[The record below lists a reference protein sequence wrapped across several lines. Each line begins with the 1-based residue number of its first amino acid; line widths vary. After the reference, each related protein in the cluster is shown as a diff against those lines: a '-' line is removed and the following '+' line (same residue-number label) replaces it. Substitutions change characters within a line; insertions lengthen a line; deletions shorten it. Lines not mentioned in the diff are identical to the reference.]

1 MPIELWYE
9 RPARNWVEALPLGNG
24 RLGVMV
30 HGRTDTEVLSLN
42 EDTLWSGFPR
52 DLNPKGKQDVYRE
65 VRQLS
70 LEGRSREAQGLYEA
84 EITSGW
90 GESYL
95 PLGDLTL
102 SFPHAGAVSDYR
114 RNLDL
119 STATSTV
126 SYRVDGVG
134 YHREAFVSAPDGV
147 LVVRLSTDTPGRL
160 SFVLGMECQLR
171 STISATAGGAFLRIQ
186 GEAPSHVEPNYSADL
201 EEPVVYSPL
210 AAERGMEFVGL
221 AKVVLAGGRITPS
234 HGRLR
239 VDGADSALLLFDAHT
254 GFDGFA
260 AVPRVPA
267 AMLEAVCRRAL
278 AAAEAKGFDALRADH
293 IADHRALFDRV
304 RLDLG
309 TSDAESLPTDTRLA
323 RNVEA
328 SDDPGLKALLFQYGR
343 YLLIASSREGTQP
356 ANLQGIWNRELRAPW
371 SSNYTININ
380 TQMNY
385 WPVFSCGLGEL
396 QRPLEQLVVDLAVT
410 GGVTARELYG
420 ASGFVAHHNT
430 DLWRFASP
438 VGNRHAGSAAY
449 ACWNLSAGWL
459 CRHLFDRYAFTLDIE
474 FLRAT
479 AYPILRG
486 AAAFFL
492 DQLVEDAEGFLILA
506 PSTSPENTY
515 LAGDGT
521 PCNVSQT
528 ATMSMAIV
536 EELFRNCIESCRL
549 LEIDEPFRRTLEDRL
564 GRLLPYRVG
573 QRGQLAEWY
582 GDPEEAEPHHRHV
595 SHLYGLYPSDSIDFA
610 RTPALADA
618 CRRSLDFRGDEG
630 TGWSLGWKINLWARL
645 QDGNR
650 ALKMLNRQLRLVE
663 GTEFDYSTGG
673 GTYPNL
679 FDAHPPFQ
687 IDGNFG
693 ATAGIAEMLLQSREA
708 EVHVLPAL
716 PDAWVEGSATGLCA
730 KGRIQADL
738 VWSAKLVHATLR
750 TDTTQAVQVE
760 VQGREAGR
768 FELQAGVPFEIVR
781 ERG

>member
-1 MPIELWYE
+1 MELWYE

-52 DLNPKGKQDVYRE
+52 DLNPKGKQETFRE
-65 VRQLS
+65 FRRLS
-70 LEGRSREAQGLYEA
+70 LEGRNREAQALYEA

-102 SFPHAGAVSDYR
+102 SFPHAGAISDYR

-126 SYRVDGVG
+126 CYRADGVG
-134 YHREAFVSAPDGV
+134 YLREIFVSAPDGV
-147 LVVRLSTDTPGRL
+147 LVVRLSADAPGRL
-160 SFVLGMECQLR
+160 SFALGMESQLR
-171 STISATAGGAFLRIQ
+171 STVSVEATASGTFLRLQ

-201 EEPVVYSPL
+201 DEPVVYSAL
-210 AAERGMEFVGL
+210 EAERGMEFVGL
-221 AKVVLAGGRITPS
+221 AKVVLKGGRVTS
-234 HGRLR
+234 ADGRLQ
-239 VDGADSALLLFDAHT
+239 VEGADTVLLLFDAHT

-260 AVPRVPA
+260 ALPRLPA
-267 AMLEAVCRRAL
+267 ATLEADCRRAL
-278 AAAEAKGFDALRADH
+278 AAAEAKGFDVLRADH
-293 IADHRALFDRV
+293 VADYRALFDRV

-309 TSDAESLPTDTRLA
+309 TSDAEGLPTDRRLA
-323 RNVEA
+323 RNVES

-385 WPVFSCGLGEL
+385 WPAFPCGLGEL
-396 QRPLEQLVVDLAVT
+396 QRPLEQLVADLTVPGA
-410 GGVTARELYG
+410 VTAREVYG
-420 ASGFVAHHNT
+420 AGGFVAHHNT
-430 DLWRFASP
+430 DLWRFTSP
-438 VGNRHAGSAAY
+438 VGNGHAGSAAY

-459 CRHLFDRYAFTLDIE
+459 CRHLFDRYAYTRDVG
-474 FLRAT
+474 FLRTT

-486 AAAFFL
+486 AASFFL
-492 DQLVEDAEGFLILA
+492 DQLVEDADGFLILA

-515 LAGDGT
+515 LVGEEG
-521 PCNVSQT
+521 CNVSQT
-528 ATMSMAIV
+528 ATMSMAILD
-536 EELFRNCIESCRL
+536 ELFRNCIESCRAL
-549 LEIDEPFRRTLEDRL
+549 DVDESFRRTLEDRL

-573 QRGQLAEWY
+573 RMGQLAEWY
-582 GDPEEAEPHHRHV
+582 GDPEEAEPNHRHV
-595 SHLYGLYPSDSIDFA
+595 SHLYGLYPSDSIDLG
-610 RTPALADA
+610 RTPALAEA
-618 CRRSLDFRGDEG
+618 CRRSLEFRGDEG
-630 TGWSLGWKINLWARL
+630 TGWSLGWKICLWARL
-645 QDGNR
+645 RDGNH

-663 GTEFDYSTGG
+663 GSEFDYSTGG

-716 PDAWVEGSATGLCA
+716 PDAWQVGSATGLCA

-738 VWSAKLVHATLR
+738 AWGATQVRATIR
-750 TDTTQAVQVE
+750 TDTAQTVRISL
-760 VQGREAGR
+760 QGREAGR
-768 FELQAGVPFEIVR
+768 YELQAGVPLEIVR

>member
-1 MPIELWYE
+1 
-9 RPARNWVEALPLGNG
+9 
-24 RLGVMV
+24 MV

-52 DLNPKGKQDVYRE
+52 DLNPKGKQDAYRE
-65 VRQLS
+65 VRRLS
-70 LEGRSREAQGLYEA
+70 LEGRNREAQALYEA
-84 EITSGW
+84 EIASGW

-102 SFPHAGAVSDYR
+102 SFPHAGAISDYR
-114 RNLDL
+114 RNLEL

-126 SYRVDGVG
+126 CYRADGVG
-134 YHREAFVSAPDGV
+134 YLREIFVSAPDGV
-147 LVVRLSTDTPGRL
+147 LVARLSADAPGSL
-160 SFVLGMECQLR
+160 SFALGMECQLR
-171 STISATAGGAFLRIQ
+171 STVSAETTAEGAFLRLH
-186 GEAPSHVEPNYSADL
+186 GEAPSHVEPSYSDDL
-201 EEPVVYSPL
+201 AEPVVYSGL
-210 AAERGMEFVGL
+210 EAERGMEFVGL
-221 AKVVLAGGRITPS
+221 TKVIATGGRVTAS
-234 HGRLR
+234 DGGLR
-239 VDGADSALLLFDAHT
+239 VEGADAALLLFDART
-254 GFDGFA
+254 GFEGFSKL
-260 AVPRVPA
+260 PRIPG
-267 AMLEAVCRRAL
+267 AMLEETCRRAIL
-278 AAAEAKGFDALRADH
+278 TAEAKGFESLLADH
-293 IADHRALFDRV
+293 VADHRALFDRV

-309 TSDAESLPTDTRLA
+309 TSDAENLPTYTRLA
-323 RNVEA
+323 RNVES

-396 QRPLEQLVVDLAVT
+396 QRPLEQLVADLAVT
-410 GGVTARELYG
+410 GGVTARKLYG

-474 FLRAT
+474 FLRVT

-492 DQLVEDAEGFLILA
+492 DLLVEDSDGFLILA

-549 LEIDEPFRRTLEDRL
+549 LEIDEPFRRLLEDRL

-573 QRGQLAEWY
+573 RRGQLAEWY

-618 CRRSLDFRGDEG
+618 CRRSLDLRGDEG
-630 TGWSLGWKINLWARL
+630 TGWSLGWKISLWARL
-645 QDGNR
+645 RDGNR
-650 ALKMLNRQLRLVE
+650 ALKLLNRQLRLVE
-663 GTEFDYSTGG
+663 GSGFDYSNGG

-693 ATAGIAEMLLQSREA
+693 ASAGIAEMLLQNREG

-716 PDAWVEGSATGLCA
+716 PDAWQVGSATGLCA
-730 KGRIQADL
+730 KGRIQVDL
-738 VWSAKLVHATLR
+738 VWGTRLVHATIR
-750 TDTTQAVQVE
+750 TDTAQTVRVV
-760 VQGREAGR
+760 VQGREEGR
-768 FELQAGVPFEIVR
+768 FALQEGEPLEIVR
-781 ERG
+781 KRG